1 MVKKTP
7 RSTAKPS
14 PKPRP
19 KSNPKAFYLILGAVA
34 VLGAVF
40 LYYQTRDAGV
50 TQATAIDPNVPLPKA
65 EGYLLGD
72 TNAPVQVVEYAD
84 FECPVCAYFATVTE
98 PDVRKRL
105 VETGQVS
112 LRYMHYH
119 IPSHPNT
126 WAASHAA
133 ACANEQ
139 GKFWEMHDAI
149 YETQDQ
155 WAGTATRRPK
165 PVFKQLAERI
175 ALDVRQWESCFD
187 SQKFQAQLMA
197 SQQDAERRQVRGTPT
212 FIIGNRMVGQN
223 MSYDQFKA
231 YVDSAMADAKATP
244 PNDSAKAG

>member
-1 MVKKTP
+1 MVKKQTP
-7 RSTAKPS
+7 P
-14 PKPRP
+14 PR
-19 KSNPKAFYLILGAVA
+19 SNPKTFYLILGAVA
-34 VLGAVF
+34 LLGAVF
-40 LYYQTRDAGV
+40 LYYQTRDNGAPQAV
-50 TQATAIDPNVPLPKA
+50 TIDPNVPLPKA
-65 EGYLLGD
+65 EGYLLGNPD
-72 TNAPVQVVEYAD
+72 APVQVVEYAD

-98 PDVRKRL
+98 PDIRKRL
-105 VETGQVS
+105 VETGQIS

-155 WAGTATRRPK
+155 WAGTATRKPK
-165 PVFKQLAERI
+165 PVLEAAARRVG
-175 ALDVRQWESCFD
+175 LDMNQWESCFD
-187 SQKFQAQLMA
+187 TQKYQAQLMA
-197 SQQDAERRQVRGTPT
+197 SQQDAEKRQVRGTPT
-212 FIIGNRMVGQN
+212 FIIGSKMIDHN

-231 YVDSAMADAKATP
+231 YVDSALAEAKAAA